1 VNYRNKSFY
10 LVVALN
16 MAIVSAK
23 APLLL
28 TILLIC
34 IFGLYLVPQHA
45 ISISNSPLQIAS
57 WIVLSTA
64 AYSLISVLSWD
75 DALLPYFFVFIF
87 WIGFFYLNPPSSLGF
102 KLKLTH
108 VFWTLMMVLAYV
120 VVSASEFNFKLSLLA
135 LGYDNYGHLFQSR
148 AITEQGQNF
157 LIEPVRS
164 ITNVVTDTPQGAA
177 SSLAA
182 INSLLGNS
190 NSIDSFTNLYFA
202 AQLMLP
208 AFFLII
214 VLRISSAQKWL
225 VPSLLIGTVVFGH
238 LGRIWFSGY
247 FASNL
252 ATLLFG
258 LAVYKAATQKKSIIR
273 EQIIFLAAIMI
284 LWPPLGVVYGTILV
298 IQFLLFREFLNFR
311 MRVREA
317 SSPNRGRLILSLTFR
332 SAPMFVVCIA
342 GFLTI
347 WWTYMAIARSFGIDQ
362 YVGKGG
368 IESPGFFVYVASSF
382 LLFAAN
388 VFNFDRNQNA
398 RPMVLGSILFLIAIA
413 VITQSFFGE
422 GLITYYPA
430 KILIAV
436 VHAQILMTAATFR
449 SRRVV
454 QPRSSFAYV
463 ALVGVLVL
471 QVGLF
476 SGRSETFSS
485 GYMGRMYKTLTSAIS
500 NESEVVD
507 IRSIKPLQIFGREQ
521 NRYVLYLSDAHES
534 ELNTRWIN
542 TLNMKWN
549 NSDWE
554 AWMTV
559 RSLLQSSDFGRAD
572 SLIYKSKVVVVV
584 SETYAG
590 KTFSELSDL
599 LPIATANR
607 MLCELKSEHVS
618 HCG

>member
-16 MAIVSAK
+16 LAIVSAK
-23 APLLL
+23 SPLFL
-28 TILLIC
+28 TIFLIC
-34 IFGLYLVPQHA
+34 IFGLYLVPQHV

-57 WIVLSTA
+57 WIILSTA
-64 AYSLISVLSWD
+64 TYSLMSVLSWD
-75 DALLPYFFVFIF
+75 DALLPYFFVVTF
-87 WIGFFYLNPPSSLGF
+87 WVGFYYLNPSNQLGY
-102 KLKLTH
+102 KLKRTH
-108 VFWTLMMVLAYV
+108 VFWTLMMALACIA
-120 VVSASEFNFKLSLLA
+120 VSVSEFNFKINLLA

-148 AITEQGQNF
+148 AIVEQGQNF

-182 INSLLGNS
+182 VNSLLGNS

-208 AFFLII
+208 VFFLII
-214 VLRISSAQKWL
+214 VLRISSTKKWFVSL
-225 VPSLLIGTVVFGH
+225 LLIGSIAFGH

-258 LAVYKAATQKKSIIR
+258 LAVYNAAMQKKSLIR
-273 EQIIFLAAIMI
+273 EQMIFLSAIMI
-284 LWPPLGVVYGTILV
+284 LWPPLGVVYGVILV
-298 IQFLLFREFLNFR
+298 VQFLLFREFLNFR
-311 MRVREA
+311 VRIQEV
-317 SSPNRGRLILSLTFR
+317 SLPSRGRMILSLTYR
-332 SAPMFVVCIA
+332 STPTLAVCLA
-342 GFLTI
+342 GFTTI

-436 VHAQILMTAATFR
+436 VHAQILITAATFR

-454 QPRSSFAYV
+454 QPRNSFAYV

-471 QVGLF
+471 QCGFFGV
-476 SGRSETFSS
+476 RSETFSS

-507 IRSIKPLQIFGREQ
+507 VSSIEPLQIFGREQ
-521 NRYVLYLSDAHES
+521 NRYVLFLSDAHES

-554 AWMTV
+554 SWMTV
-559 RSLLQSSDFGRAD
+559 RSLLQSSDFDRAD

-590 KTFSELSDL
+590 KTFTDLSEL

-607 MLCELKSEHVS
+607 MLCELKSERVS

>member
-1 VNYRNKSFY
+1 
-10 LVVALN
+10 
-16 MAIVSAK
+16 
-23 APLLL
+23 
-28 TILLIC
+28 
-34 IFGLYLVPQHA
+34 
-45 ISISNSPLQIAS
+45 
-57 WIVLSTA
+57 
-64 AYSLISVLSWD
+64 
-75 DALLPYFFVFIF
+75 
-87 WIGFFYLNPPSSLGF
+87 
-102 KLKLTH
+102 
-108 VFWTLMMVLAYV
+108 
-120 VVSASEFNFKLSLLA
+120 
-135 LGYDNYGHLFQSR
+135 
-148 AITEQGQNF
+148 
-157 LIEPVRS
+157 
-164 ITNVVTDTPQGAA
+164 
-177 SSLAA
+177 
-182 INSLLGNS
+182 
-190 NSIDSFTNLYFA
+190 
-202 AQLMLP
+202 
-208 AFFLII
+208 
-214 VLRISSAQKWL
+214 
-225 VPSLLIGTVVFGH
+225 
-238 LGRIWFSGY
+238 
-247 FASNL
+247 
-252 ATLLFG
+252 
-258 LAVYKAATQKKSIIR
+258 
-273 EQIIFLAAIMI
+273 
-284 LWPPLGVVYGTILV
+284 
-298 IQFLLFREFLNFR
+298 
-311 MRVREA
+311 
-317 SSPNRGRLILSLTFR
+317 
-332 SAPMFVVCIA
+332 
-342 GFLTI
+342 
-347 WWTYMAIARSFGIDQ
+347 
-362 YVGKGG
+362 
-368 IESPGFFVYVASSF
+368 
-382 LLFAAN
+382 
-388 VFNFDRNQNA
+388 
-398 RPMVLGSILFLIAIA
+398 MVLGSILFLIAIA

-471 QVGLF
+471 QVGF
-476 SGRSETFSS
+476 FGGRSETFSS

-590 KTFSELSDL
+590 KTFSELSEL

-607 MLCELKSEHVS
+607 MLCELKSELVS